1 MIAATKTLGQKPN
14 ETLACSVNEL
24 LKQNRNRRKRQE
36 WLKKSSLMNST
47 SSCALRVKRKKKT
60 WRTLRPS
67 SRLRGLISGVNR
79 FLKEGKYPVSSV
91 DDKKFNQPKH
101 VYNPDVN
108 NLKNKAKEENQT
120 HLKRLLKNR

>member
-36 WLKKSSLMNST
+36 WLKKSSLMNSI
-47 SSCALRVKRKKKT
+47 SSCALRVKRKKKHGENCDHQVDFED
-60 WRTLRPS
+60 S
-67 SRLRGLISGVNR
+67 FQVFNR